1 MIYAVISIFIL
12 CHHLSNGRIAG
23 MTRRERCKRAWAAWG
38 IGLATATLSE
48 VTTRILVKIFLSQP
62 IALSLEEIIS
72 APATPPLI
80 LGATV
85 AAAIGFY
92 VQHRMG
98 KWFIPPPTPAGPH
111 HSTSEPG
118 RRRRFPSDS

>member
-23 MTRRERCKRAWAAWG
+23 MTRRERCRRAWAAWG
-38 IGLATATLSE
+38 IGLATATLSQF
-48 VTTRILVKIFLSQP
+48 TTHILVKVFLSQP

-80 LGATV
+80 LGAAV
-85 AAAIGFY
+85 AAAVGLY
-92 VQHRMG
+92 VQHRTG
-98 KWFIPPPTPAGPH
+98 KWFIPPPSPAGPH
-111 HSTSEPG
+111 HGTSGPS